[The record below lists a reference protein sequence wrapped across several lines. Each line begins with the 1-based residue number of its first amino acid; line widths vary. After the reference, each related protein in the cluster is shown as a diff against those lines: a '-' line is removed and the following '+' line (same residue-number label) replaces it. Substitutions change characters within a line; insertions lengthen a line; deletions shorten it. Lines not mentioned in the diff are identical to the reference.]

1 MTGPIKGSV
10 EKVKRACEEESLGG
24 DCELKVIINIYKV

>member
-10 EKVKRACEEESLGG
+10 EKVNWACEEESLGG
-24 DCELKVIINIYKV
+24 DWELKVIINIYKV